1 MLYDLIII
9 GGGPAGSAAAVYA
22 ARKRLKTLL
31 ITESFGGQ
39 SVISNDI
46 QNWIGESHI
55 SGFDLA
61 KKFEDH
67 VRSFGDAV
75 EIKMPER
82 VLEIKKLENNFSAKD
97 EKVSDWKIVTDR
109 SEYKS
114 KAIILAIGASR
125 RKLNVPGEQKFEGK
139 GVVYC
144 STCDA
149 PLFEGKTVA
158 VIGGG
163 NAGLEAVVDLF
174 VYAPKI
180 YLLIRGDSMKG
191 DPATQEEVKN
201 NPKVEIIY
209 NANTKEIFGENFVSG
224 LKYQDSKSGEM
235 KELNL
240 EGVFV
245 EIGSVPNSEI
255 VKDLVELDQW
265 GQVKIDSKHA
275 STSVPGIFAAGDV
288 TDDPYKQNNIS
299 AGDAVKATLAAYNYL
314 LKLSRG

>member
-1 MLYDLIII
+1 MAYDLIIL
-9 GGGPAGSAAAVYA
+9 GAGPAGAAAAVYA

-39 SVISNDI
+39 SVVSDDI
-46 QNWIGESHI
+46 QNWIGEPHI
-55 SGFDLA
+55 TGFDLA
-61 KKFEDH
+61 KKFEEH
-67 VRSFGDAV
+67 VRSFGDIV
-75 EIKMPER
+75 EIKMEFAR
-82 VLEIKKLENNFSAKD
+82 EIKKSADNF
-97 EKVSDWKIVTDR
+97 KVKTD
-109 SEYKS
+109 SGEFETKT
-114 KAIILAIGASR
+114 IILAIGASR

-174 VYAPKI
+174 AYSPKI

-201 NPKVEIIY
+201 NPKVEIVY
-209 NANTKEIFGENFVSG
+209 NADTKEILGDKFVSG
-224 LKYQDSKSGEM
+224 LKYQDLKSGEI

-275 STSVPGIFAAGDV
+275 TTSVPGIFAAGDI

-299 AGDAVKATLAAYNYL
+299 AGDAVKAALAAYSYL
-314 LKLSRG
+314 QKRQKQPPAAN